1 MVEELEEFLDTGFN
15 RGELKR
21 IFFPENPV
29 ICRSCHKPRINKK
42 LNAAHLSQQHQGK
55 ICTVGKF
62 HGPYYII

>member
-15 RGELKR
+15 RSELKR

-29 ICRSCHKPRINKK
+29 ICRSCLKPRINKK
-42 LNAAHLSQQHQGK
+42 LNTVHLSQQHQAK

-62 HGPYYII
+62 HGPYHII